1 MSKVMIEVENLSKL
15 YTLYSN
21 PKDRL
26 FDLIRFNKK
35 GEEFYAL
42 NDVSFQAYEGEVI
55 GFIGVNGSGKST
67 LSNIIAGIT
76 PKTNGTLNVYG
87 ETALIAVSAGLN
99 NELSGRENIEL
110 KLLMLG
116 FTKKKI
122 QELEPGIIEFAELE
136 QFIDQPVK
144 SYSSGMKSRL
154 GFAISVNVD
163 PDILIIDEALSVGDK
178 AFAEKSLKKMNEF
191 KSKGKT
197 MIFVSHSLGQMKQFC
212 TKILWLEFGK
222 IKMYGDVDEVLKEY
236 EAFLDVWR
244 TLDRDEKKKYKKDS
258 VLPDILTRNKIEE
271 KETLSFKIQPTNVL
285 CHLKGGN
292 IFYTKEGQQFNG
304 SSLTHKVYYSNLI
317 KYNKKMKYY
326 LLKEFETQETIG
338 WFSSEFIITSP
349 FGTFSPPKI
358 NKISV
363 TNNVNLYSAPWGG
376 VKQIVTRTNEDLS
389 YEIVK
394 CCMVGDD
401 PWHYIIAVNSS
412 ENFGWLNNKDIVF
425 EEVKGGN

>member
-15 YTLYSN
+15 YTLYRN

-42 NDVSFQAYEGEVI
+42 NDVSFQAFEGEVI

-76 PKTNGTLNVYG
+76 PRTSGTLNVYG

-116 FTKKKI
+116 FTKRKI
-122 QELEPGIIEFAELE
+122 RELEPGIIEFAELE

-236 EAFLDVWR
+236 EIFLDVWR
-244 TLDRDEKKKYKKDS
+244 TLDSDEKKSYQS
-258 VLPDILTRNKIEE
+258 SGNLPLRNIKEE
-271 KETLSFKIQPTNVL
+271 KKINEYIKPTSFL
-285 CHLKGGN
+285 CHLNNKP
-292 IFYTKEGQQFNG
+292 IFYWSDDKTSDGEKLKY
-304 SSLTHKVYYSNLI
+304 SVYYSDRVYVNE
-317 KYNKKMKYY
+317 NNQKYY
-326 LLKEFETQETIG
+326 LLKKDFTEPIG
-338 WFSSEFIITSP
+338 WFKESDLTRHLFVNIPDYYSECFVKP
-349 FGTFSPPKI
+349 DAQFF
-358 NKISV
+358 
-363 TNNVNLYSAPWGG
+363 LYPWGG
-376 VKQIVTRTNEDLS
+376 KNQVVQIEDEYSEKKQYKVTESCL
-389 YEIVK
+389 
-394 CCMVGDD
+394 VGNNT
-401 PWHYIIAVNSS
+401 WYHV
-412 ENFGWLNNKDIVF
+412 ELFGWAHESSLIINNKM
-425 EEVKGGN
+425 